1 MSGNKERGCLFC
13 RTGKEVEVVQRF
25 SMSFPDCRAI
35 VPTRTRIR
43 RSADAV
49 QEDNVPLLPG
59 YVFFEMD
66 ESQCVSGDDSDKP
79 DAAEPDNRGQ
89 TPADAVLQRFVRE
102 NGVLKLLRYTDGDWR
117 LHGSDDL
124 FAEMLLRTGGNINV
138 SQAYYDEGNRIRILS
153 GFLKDYEGC
162 ITRVNRK
169 TRTAE
174 IHVDFHGKNVTMWLG
189 YELLEAVK

>member
-1 MSGNKERGCLFC
+1 MSGIRERGCLFC
-13 RTGKEVEVVQRF
+13 RTGKEAELVQRF
-25 SMSFPDCRAI
+25 SLSFPDSKAI
-35 VPTRTRIR
+35 APTRTRIR
-43 RSADAV
+43 RSADTV
-49 QEDNVPLLPG
+49 HEDTVPLLPG
-59 YVFFEMD
+59 YVFFEMND
-66 ESQCVSGDDSDKP
+66 SAHESIGDSESDGRVP
-79 DAAEPDNRGQ
+79 NL
-89 TPADAVLQRFVRE
+89 ADTSLQRFVRE
-102 NGVLKLLRYTDGDWR
+102 NGVLKLLRYTNGDWR

-124 FAEMLLRTGGNINV
+124 FAEVLFKTDGNIDV

-174 IHVDFHGKNVTMWLG
+174 IRVDFHGKNVTMWLG